1 MDVMALR
8 NPTRRSNVGM
18 ICKYCDVVQ
27 ITSQRGLEN
36 DVTGLR
42 VIVWIS
48 DTKQFHRPGVLD
60 KFLEW
65 KRKSKA

>member
-1 MDVMALR
+1 
-8 NPTRRSNVGM
+8 M

-42 VIVWIS
+42 VTVRVS
-48 DTKQFHRPGVLD
+48 DTKQFHRPGVFD
-60 KFLEW
+60 KFLER
-65 KRKSKA
+65 KRKLKA